1 MKSTI
6 IIATTNK
13 GKLEE
18 FKSLLHDYKVLS
30 NTDIGY
36 ITEIEET
43 GDTLEENALIKA
55 ETIYQYAGKNVM
67 AEDSGLFIEALN
79 NEPGVWSARYA
90 GEPSNALKNINLVL
104 EKLKDVE
111 NRKACFKT
119 VICYKEKEMHHFF
132 EGTIEGNIIHEMKG
146 NGGFGY
152 DPIFIPDGHNL
163 TFAELD
169 LIIKNQISHRA
180 MAINNFLEYLKN
192 NG

>member
-13 GKLEE
+13 GKLAE
-18 FKSLLHDYKVLS
+18 FKSLLNDYEVLS
-30 NTDIGY
+30 NTDIGFN
-36 ITEIEET
+36 IEIEET
-43 GDTLEENALIKA
+43 GSTLEENALIKA
-55 ETIYQYAGKNVM
+55 ETIFQFANKNVM

-90 GEPSNALKNINLVL
+90 GEPSNAVNNISHVL
-104 EKLKDVE
+104 EKLKDSN

-119 VICYKEKEMHHFF
+119 VICYKEKDHHHFF
-132 EGTIEGNIIHEMKG
+132 EGRIDGTIIHEMKG
-146 NGGFGY
+146 SSGFGY
-152 DPIFIPDGHNL
+152 DPIFMPDDYNH

-169 LIIKNQISHRA
+169 LAVKNKISHRA
-180 MAINNFLEYLKN
+180 IAIRKFLDFLKN